1 MNSLNGKDKAK
12 AVSILQGWKEVA
24 PYVDSVRAASDSNK
38 KSLGFLPASVF
49 ARHARRNQL
58 FIAVDPDSQ
67 GYLGHLLFDLKFPH
81 ATVLQM
87 YADPHSRR
95 RGIAGQLIGALKQ
108 LLGAYEF
115 LSIKARVA
123 EDLVEANRFWA
134 NAGFVVSRRVAGG
147 ETTGRKILIRVF
159 ELDTPQLFP
168 PSGLAE
174 NGADNLGLTATGS
187 QTLPVYLVDLNVLF
201 DIAHQRANHEA
212 AVSLFRLAH
221 LGEYQLAISDEA
233 GRELERT
240 ATSGHPD
247 PMRGLIESVPRAA
260 LVNSDAVEKII
271 EEVAVLIFP
280 EKKYPDGFKRNDISD
295 ARHVVTAISHGA
307 VGFVTRD
314 ERIIKASG
322 ELARIYGIS
331 VLTVDDFIRP
341 VWTDEQKI
349 QFDVGEADGFEVTR
363 YADADADLVRRFL
376 LAQGVEARDIAG
388 KWIPIAA
395 GERLAKR
402 VVAKV
407 KDSIVGVCCWSRSA
421 KDDRHVAIKIS
432 ADETLGFVLPMA
444 DALLTS
450 VIGECCGVGFSS
462 LSLEM
467 PSGQIAAK
475 EVAYGYGFRVDHAGV
490 LRKLATRMI
499 VGPAQWSFLRDQI
512 KNWQQLSLPASMPDW
527 CRYSEPQPIE
537 GADGERR
544 FLSFRDL
551 ENLLSPLIFAV
562 EGRPGIVVPIKARY
576 LERLLGASRQ
586 LTFGPKMQAELSR
599 QRVYLGD
606 PRSLKKYE
614 KGSLL
619 FFYES
624 GAKGEKSIVAA
635 ARVVDAF
642 LIRRDQS
649 ALQSLSK
656 SVLTLDTLSEIG
668 KAKNK
673 AACLFDNVVWLKSPV
688 TIGMLRNIGIKDGQ
702 LITALSL
709 SENQIKTI
717 LSVGTMA

>member
-1 MNSLNGKDKAK
+1 MNSLNSKDKAK
-12 AVSILQGWKEVA
+12 AVSILQNWEEVA
-24 PYVDSVRAASDSNK
+24 PYVDLVRAASDSNK

-58 FIAVDPDSQ
+58 FVAVDPASQ
-67 GYLGHLLFDLKFPH
+67 SYLGHLLFDLKFPH

-87 YADPHSRR
+87 YADPLSRR
-95 RGIAGQLIGALKQ
+95 RGVAGQLISALKQ
-108 LLGAYEF
+108 LLGTHEF
-115 LSIKARVA
+115 LSIRARVA
-123 EDLVEANRFWA
+123 EDLVDANKFWA
-134 NAGFVVSRRVAGG
+134 DAGFVVGRRVAGG

-168 PSGLAE
+168 PSGLTKR
-174 NGADNLGLTATGS
+174 GADNLGLTTAGS
-187 QTLPVYLVDLNVLF
+187 QALPVYLVDLNVLF

-212 AVSLFRLAH
+212 AVSLIRLAH

-233 GRELERT
+233 GRELDRT
-240 ATSGHPD
+240 AISGHPD
-247 PMRGLIESVPRAA
+247 PMRGVIESVPRAA
-260 LVNSDAVEKII
+260 LVDSEAVEKLI
-271 EEVAVLIFP
+271 EEVALLIFP

-307 VGFVTRD
+307 AGFVTRD
-314 ERIIKASG
+314 ERIVGAS
-322 ELARIYGIS
+322 EKLARNYGIS
-331 VLTVDDFIRP
+331 VLTIEDFIRP
-341 VWTDEQKI
+341 LWTDEHKI
-349 QFDVGEADGFEVTR
+349 QFDVGESGGFEVIR
-363 YADADADLVRRFL
+363 YGDVDADAVRKFL
-376 LAQGVEARDIAG
+376 LSQGVEAHDITG
-388 KWIPIAA
+388 KWIPLAA

-407 KDSIVGVCCWSRSA
+407 KESVVGVCCWSRSA
-421 KDDRHVAIKIS
+421 KDSRNVSIRIS

-450 VIGECCGVGFSS
+450 VISECCEVGFSS

-475 EVAYGYGFRVDHAGV
+475 EVAYGYGFRVNHAGV
-490 LRKLATRMI
+490 LRKLATKMV
-499 VGPAQWSFLRDQI
+499 VGPAQWGLLRDQI
-512 KNWQQLSLPASMPDW
+512 KAEQQLSLPISMPDW
-527 CRYSEPQPIE
+527 RRYAEPQPID

-562 EGRPGIVVPIKARY
+562 EDRPGLVVPIKAKY

-606 PRSLKKYE
+606 PRSLKKYQ
-614 KGSLL
+614 KGALL

-624 GAKGEKSIVAA
+624 GAKGEKSIVAV

-649 ALQSLSK
+649 ALESLSK

-673 AACLFDNVVWLKSPV
+673 AACLFDNVLWLKNPV
-688 TIGMLRNIGIKDGQ
+688 SIGVLRNIGIKDGQ

-709 SENQIKTI
+709 SENQIRKI
-717 LSVGTMA
+717 LSVGATA